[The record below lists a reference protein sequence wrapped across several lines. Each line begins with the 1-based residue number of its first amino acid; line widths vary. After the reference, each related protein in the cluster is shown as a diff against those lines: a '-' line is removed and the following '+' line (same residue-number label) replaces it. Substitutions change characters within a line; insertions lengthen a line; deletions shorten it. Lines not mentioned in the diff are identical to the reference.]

1 MKRLTLWLILLS
13 FPVTGFSAERI
24 VSVGGSLTE
33 IVYALGAEELLVG
46 SDTTSY
52 YPPAAED
59 LPKVGYQRSLSA
71 EGILSLNPDLLILSE
86 ESGPPTVLKQL
97 ESAGV
102 SFLVNKAGRSL
113 DDVKTNIQSIAH
125 ALDRADKGEELI
137 QSIDN
142 TYQELQQ
149 TILDN
154 PESKKVMFI
163 MQIAGGAPLV
173 AGTNTA
179 ADSMIRLS
187 GATNVVSD
195 YEGYKPLTPES
206 LIVLKPEV
214 IIMTDQGL
222 EQAGGIESVLKS
234 PGIAITPAAQ
244 QGNIVS
250 MDSLKIL
257 GFGPRSANAALEL
270 KRQISTL

>member
-1 MKRLTLWLILLS
+1 MRKLLFLLILLS
-13 FPVTGFSAERI
+13 LSTASYSAERI

-33 IVYALGAEELLVG
+33 IVYALGAEKLLVG

-52 YPPAAED
+52 YPPAAEA
-59 LPKVGYQRSLSA
+59 LPKVGYQRALSA
-71 EGILSLNPDLLILSE
+71 EGILSLNPDLLILSD
-86 ESGPPTVLKQL
+86 ESGPPAVLKQL
-97 ESAGV
+97 ETAGV
-102 SFLVNKAGRSL
+102 DFLINKAGRSL
-113 DDVKTNIQSIAH
+113 DDVKDNIQNIAK
-125 ALDRADKGEELI
+125 ALNLSDQGKALI
-137 QSIDN
+137 QSIEA

-149 TILDN
+149 TIRDKPN
-154 PESKKVMFI
+154 SKNVMFI

-179 ADSMIRLS
+179 ADSMIHLS
-187 GATNVVSD
+187 GANNVVTD

-222 EQAGGIESVLKS
+222 EQAGGEKSVLKS

-244 QGNIVS
+244 KGNIIS

-257 GFGPRSANAALEL
+257 GFGPRSVDAALEL
-270 KRQISTL
+270 NQQISRL

>member
-173 AGTNTA
+173 AATNTA

-257 GFGPRSANAALEL
+257 GFGPRSANTALGL